1 MRWALLAQGYNL
13 EIKNKKGTDNVVAD
27 ALSRG

>member
-13 EIKNKKGTDNVVAD
+13 EIRHKKGTDNVVAD